1 MTLIVL
7 LLLKLENWKS
17 FENLFVIIIIIIIYS
32 LEFLTSSLADGPFLE
47 FEWQQVSSSLQDS
60 SQYSGRSQ

>member
-1 MTLIVL
+1 MNYFTKQTGSIFLHGFI
-7 LLLKLENWKS
+7 S
-17 FENLFVIIIIIIIYS
+17 IIIIIYS
-32 LEFLTSSLADGPFLE
+32 LEFITSALADGLSLE